1 MSRGRSKAATTLSRG
16 GAGSAGS
23 EAAAAARAPAWLAGE
38 RRRISATLRWAVGL
52 GLLGGLLLI
61 GQAGLL
67 SRLAD
72 AVVLKG
78 AGLGDV
84 WPLLWGL
91 LAVFLIR
98 AGLAWAA
105 ERTAFAA
112 AAAVKLSVRRRLF
125 ERLQRVGP
133 ARLGRERSG
142 ELANAVVD
150 GVEALEAYY
159 ARYLPQMSLA
169 ALIPLAILVFV
180 FPVDWV
186 SGLVL
191 LLTAP
196 LIPLFMILIGK
207 GAESLNQRQWHRLA
221 QLSARLLDAIQGLTT
236 LKLLNA
242 SRREAEVVARLSDDY
257 RRSTMEVLRVAFLS
271 SLVLE
276 FFASVS
282 IAVVA
287 VLIGFRLLGSIDL
300 GPIDFQVGLFVLLL
314 APELYQPLRGL
325 GTHYHARMEAIG
337 AGERLVE
344 ILEMPLPKAPEA
356 RRDLPDGAPLPIVFD
371 DVSFAYEPGRRAL
384 DRVSFAIAPGERVAI
399 VGPSGAG
406 KSTIQSLL
414 LGFLTPDAGTI
425 RVAGEDLVAID
436 PDAWRARL
444 AWVPQQPRLFHG
456 TLRDNILLGCPDADE
471 GILREAARR
480 AQAEDFILQLPNGY
494 DTVVGE
500 RGQGLSGGQVQR
512 IALAR
517 AFARD
522 ASVVLLD
529 EATASLDAESEA
541 LVQTGIERLAE
552 GRTLIAVAHR
562 LSTVQRADRILVL
575 DRGRLVEQ
583 GDHAS
588 LLANDGLYAA
598 LARAHGGGQ

>member
-1 MSRGRSKAATTLSRG
+1 LSRG
-16 GAGSAGS
+16 STASAGP
-23 EAAAAARAPAWLAGE
+23 EAATAARAPAWLAGE
-38 RRRISATLRWAVGL
+38 RGRINTTLRWAVGL

-67 SRLAD
+67 ARLAD

-78 AGLGDV
+78 AGLGDL

-91 LAVFLIR
+91 LAVFLVR

-142 ELANAVVD
+142 ELANAAVD

-180 FPVDWV
+180 FPTDWV

-207 GAESLNQRQWHRLA
+207 GAESLNQRQWQRLA

-257 RRSTMEVLRVAFLS
+257 RRSTMAVLRVAFLS

-356 RRDLPDGAPLPIVFD
+356 RRDLPDGAPLQIVFD

-384 DRVSFAIAPGERVAI
+384 DRLSFAIAPGERVAI

-425 RVAGEDLVAID
+425 RVAGEDLAGID

-471 GILREAARR
+471 GILREAARL
-480 AQAEDFILQLPNGY
+480 AQAEDFVLQLPNGY

-529 EATASLDAESEA
+529 EATASLDADSEA

-575 DRGRLVEQ
+575 DQGRLVEQ

-598 LARAHGGGQ
+598 LARAHGSGQ